1 MSLRKRDSHHSRS
14 QARNRRVVSCSLG
27 EVYCDNCSGY
37 IPRLKSDNQSENR
50 LCCQTEGAAQIKIH
64 EQHRELAAGGTA
76 SEELEAALTVEK
88 DSTARAEA
96 TV

>member
-1 MSLRKRDSHHSRS
+1 MRFT
-14 QARNRRVVSCSLG
+14 AT
-27 EVYCDNCSGY
+27 GY

-50 LCCQTEGAAQIKIH
+50 LCSQTGSQHKVDPGIEDAAQIKIH

-76 SEELEAALTVEK
+76 SEEHEAALTVEK